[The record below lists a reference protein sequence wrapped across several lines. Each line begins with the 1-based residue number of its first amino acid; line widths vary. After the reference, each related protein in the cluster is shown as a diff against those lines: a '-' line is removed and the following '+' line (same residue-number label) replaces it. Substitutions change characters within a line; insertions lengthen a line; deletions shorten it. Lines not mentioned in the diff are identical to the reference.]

1 MIVRSASFV
10 VTLALGLAGVG
21 AAATPPLSTL
31 GGFQIGSAAG
41 IQCSAQS
48 RPNDAVAIGMFDR
61 VYALNC
67 RDAVAPPGK
76 LYVLKASGNPV
87 ARLTAARARVAR
99 CAAEHR
105 VDLPGLAGTTE
116 ALCTLETG
124 VIPYSVYTV
133 TSGPRL
139 YVAEGLAGYDDALRL
154 ALRSLVA
161 DRIVT
166 GTIGATVTA
175 AGDAAAFARAQ
186 AGSLDPALALG
197 EAYRRNNGGS
207 YAEASEFFAVLT
219 TNEAAKGQRDEF
231 LLGAALQQ
239 SNLGAF
245 AEADTLFARVSPDV
259 VQDPVGMRLSRNFHA
274 IHWLNQRR
282 PEDALAELDRRMA
295 PAAPATVP
303 GPPVID
309 ALAAARLNRDATL
322 ATVGGIG
329 LTSEERAQLLD
340 AQALQLRGAA
350 LRLGGDTAG
359 ARVAVK
365 AAVTALSD
373 IGRRGTASVA
383 RLKSAAYADVAGLDE
398 TSGDLNAAEGQLRLA
413 ITTVAAEYPDSL
425 ATLSLEARL
434 AALLARRGK
443 VEAALT
449 LYRTVVT
456 RAVASGTVG
465 PGLLGGLAPYYALLA
480 RESVAHP
487 ELAGDFFTASQLLL
501 RPGVAQTQAVLAREL
516 SGGDDEAAR
525 LFRQSTALT
534 RDIDRTRIE
543 IGRLGAQATLTT
555 DETTRLAG
563 LRTRFAQLATD
574 QTATT
579 AELGKYPRFRAV
591 ATTGLTLADLQAAL
605 KPGEAYFKLTAPGTR
620 AYGMLVTPTAVRLYP
635 IAPTVAAL
643 GRKVGR
649 LRQSIV
655 VIEDGAPSTKPYDVA
670 LAYELFTDIAGPIAE
685 DLRAVRHVI
694 YEPDGPLLKLPLAP
708 LVMGR
713 AGVDAYAARQQL
725 PGADPFDFRGVAWV
739 GRALD
744 ISTSVSPLAFRDLR
758 NAAASRATKSYIG
771 FGQNAPLA
779 GFALTQATTRGV
791 VGSGPGCTWSPAE
804 WSHPVP
810 GAELYQAATLL
821 GGVGTAVVT
830 GAAFTD
836 TDITSRTDLAQ
847 YRILH
852 FATHGLVTAP
862 KPECPA
868 RPALM
873 TSFGGPNSDGLLTF
887 AKVFDLHLDA
897 DLIILSACDTAGSA
911 SVGASR
917 EAGVTTGGD
926 FALDGLVRAFVGAGG
941 RVVIASHWPVPDE
954 FNATQRLIGGLFTA
968 PPGTSI
974 AGALHAAQLPLMD
987 AAATSHPYYWAA
999 FSVVGDGG
1007 RPIMRQIAGGVTQTA
1022 TSDPAA
1028 RAH

>member
-1 MIVRSASFV
+1 MMIIRSAGFA

-21 AAATPPLSTL
+21 AAATTPLSAL

-48 RPNDAVAIGMFDR
+48 RPNDTVAIGMFDR
-61 VYALNC
+61 AYALNC

-76 LYVLKASGNPV
+76 LYVLKTGSNPV
-87 ARLTAARARVAR
+87 ARLTAARARITR
-99 CAAEHR
+99 CGTEHP
-105 VDLPGLAGTTE
+105 VDLAGLSGATT
-116 ALCTLETG
+116 LCTLETG
-124 VIPYSVYTV
+124 AIPYAVYTV
-133 TSGPRL
+133 TRGTRL

-161 DRIVT
+161 DRVVA

-186 AGSLDPALALG
+186 AGSLDPALALN

-219 TNEAAKGQRDEF
+219 SSDTAKAQRGEF

-245 AEADTLFARVSPDV
+245 AEADTLFARVSPDEM
-259 VQDPVGMRLSRNFHA
+259 QDPVGVRLSRNFHA
-274 IHWLNQRR
+274 IHLLNQRR
-282 PEDALAELDRRMA
+282 PEDALVELDRRMT

-309 ALAAARLNRDATL
+309 TLAAARLNRDATL
-322 ATVGGIG
+322 AAVSGIG
-329 LTSEERAQLLD
+329 LTPEERAQVLD

-350 LRLGGDTAG
+350 LRLAGDRAG
-359 ARVAVK
+359 ARVASK

-373 IGRRGTASVA
+373 IGRRGVASVA
-383 RLKSAAYADVAGLDE
+383 RLKSAAYSDLAGLDE
-398 TSGDLNAAEGQLRLA
+398 TSGDLNAAEVQLRLA
-413 ITTVAAEYPDSL
+413 VTTVAAEYPDSL
-425 ATLSLEARL
+425 ATLSIEARL

-443 VEAALT
+443 TDAALT

-543 IGRLGAQATLTT
+543 IGRLAEKTT
-555 DETTRLAG
+555 PTADETIRLTA
-563 LRTRFAQLATD
+563 LRVRYAQLATD

-620 AYGMLVTPTAVRLYP
+620 AYGMLVTPTSVRLYP

-655 VIEDGAPSTKPYDVA
+655 VIDDGAPSTKPYDVA
-670 LAYELFTDIAGPIAE
+670 LAYDLFTDIAGPIAG
-685 DLRAVRHVI
+685 DLRTVRHLI

-708 LVMGR
+708 LVMDR
-713 AGVDAYAARQQL
+713 AGVDAYAARQRL
-725 PGADPFDFRGVAWV
+725 LGADPFDFRGVAWV
-739 GRALD
+739 ARALD

-758 NAAASRATKSYIG
+758 NAAASRAPKAYIG

-804 WSHPVP
+804 WNHPVP
-810 GAELYQAATLL
+810 GAELFQAATLL
-821 GGVGTAVVT
+821 GGAGTTVVT

-836 TDITSRTDLAQ
+836 TDITTRTDLAQ

-873 TSFGGPNSDGLLTF
+873 TSFGGPTSDGLLTF

-897 DLIILSACDTAGSA
+897 DLIILSACDTAGAA
-911 SVGASR
+911 SIGASR

-974 AGALHAAQLPLMD
+974 AGALHAAQVPLMD

-1007 RPIMRQIAGGVTQTA
+1007 RPI
-1022 TSDPAA
+1022 A
-1028 RAH
+1028 RAVTRTAANDSMVRGQ